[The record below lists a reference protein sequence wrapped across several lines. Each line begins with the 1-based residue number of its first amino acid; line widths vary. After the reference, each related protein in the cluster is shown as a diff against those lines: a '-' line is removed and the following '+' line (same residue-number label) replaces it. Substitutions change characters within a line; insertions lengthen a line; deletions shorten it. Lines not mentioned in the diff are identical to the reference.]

1 MLPPIKHRVRRRR
14 DNGAPLWWVRA
25 SMFDDSPAAQR
36 RRWCVKHGR
45 AADSSLE
52 SRRLYGRFSNLAQ
65 KIAESEQPWQN
76 AEAEE
81 QEPHPRPLKMGFD
94 VAIKTE
100 QSCVHQDHGQTF
112 REPDNDFKHV

>member
-1 MLPPIKHRVRRRR
+1 MVEIRR
-14 DNGAPLWWVRA
+14 DTDALLY
-25 SMFDDSPAAQR
+25 
-36 RRWCVKHGR
+36 
-45 AADSSLE
+45 ADSSLE

-100 QSCVHQDHGQTF
+100 QSFVVRRDHGGRVVVGGVRYGQVET
-112 REPDNDFKHV
+112 PDADAASMAKGGKKTKKKKKGQKLKKKKK